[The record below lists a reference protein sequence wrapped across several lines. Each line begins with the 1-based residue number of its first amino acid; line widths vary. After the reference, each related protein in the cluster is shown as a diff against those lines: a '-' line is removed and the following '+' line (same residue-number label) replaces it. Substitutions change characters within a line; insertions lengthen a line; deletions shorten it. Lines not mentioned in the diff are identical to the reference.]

1 MIRKYNLLGKQI
13 NNELEKTYLI
23 AKLKNITKKKNP
35 RKSFQNLNV
44 VSLYCSNPYECK
56 HK

>member
-23 AKLKNITKKKNP
+23 AKLKNITKKDPAKVF
-35 RKSFQNLNV
+35 KT
-44 VSLYCSNPYECK
+44 
-56 HK
+56 

>member
-23 AKLKNITKKKNP
+23 AKLKNITKKKTP
-35 RKSFQNLNV
+35 QKFSKLECRF
-44 VSLYCSNPYECK
+44 SLMLKPI
-56 HK
+56 

>member
-23 AKLKNITKKKNP
+23 AKLKNITKKKT